1 MSENVVKHGK
11 GNDYEVGDE
20 TLHEPS
26 RVSPI
31 VSAVSVGDP
40 EVG

>member
-1 MSENVVKHGK
+1 MSENVGNHEK
-11 GNDYEVGDE
+11 GNDYEVDHE

-26 RVSPI
+26 RISPI